1 MIPSPGHLVKIGTEV
16 TVSCEISDLDEA
28 VSVKWLK
35 DTTVITNGGDYTLS
49 LSSLESGK
57 QTATLMINRDA
68 VTKDTLFT
76 FKVQSIQYD
85 NSPESVTEVKL
96 WVYGNLSA
104 ICGTLPNMIEKLEA
118 LKKLF

>member
-1 MIPSPGHLVKIGTEV
+1 MVTPKHRQVKIGTEV
-16 TVSCEISDLDEA
+16 TLSCDISDLDEA
-28 VSVKWLK
+28 VSVEWLK

-68 VTKDTLFT
+68 VIEETLFT
-76 FKVQSIQYD
+76 FRVQSIQYD

-96 WVYGNLSA
+96 WVYGNISA
-104 ICGTLPNMIEKLEA
+104 ICDNLLN
-118 LKKLF
+118 